1 MGYYVCKD
9 CGFFYEV
16 PPCTFPIQK
25 GKCPNMHDIGG
36 INHICCKKDIR
47 VFYQDGDYDKLCN
60 EWRGH
65 NDWLNSFVPVNLKN
79 FKSDYVDKNYAK
91 LKKGIIRTD
100 IKEIERNNPVRDIHI
115 ITFRILHF
123 ILYSYL
129 LGSQILGNIN
139 LLEIPNVLI
148 DGMKESTLFN
158 IIKKDWDLLNIS
170 LIELGFENIQA
181 FINMIFN
188 KLVDFIISLKEVDT
202 EEKLISFEKEVN
214 KYILEIISNQEI
226 INKLNKEYNEIN
238 NILLIFDKNSVRE
251 MILENFDPSVFDN
264 KKYPD
269 IQFYSVSYM
278 QDFNTFVNK
287 FKESKENENK
297 YILINTLIK
306 KDEDFTHDLINMKNL
321 SNINKLS
328 NILLSIYS
336 FKISREDGKRFIFK
350 NQLDHIIEIYN
361 EINPDKIKEEDFIK
375 NYFEPFIK
383 SWDLIKSKSVQYQCK
398 ILRDLEKGEVPL
410 DMNID
415 LPLCYFLVDD
425 GDMDGG
431 MFLASAY
438 QHFIEWQNNFI
449 DIIISNS
456 KIKGIHNSYISQ
468 LEQEVNIQEATNE
481 EIIKI
486 DKNIYEVL
494 NDLIYKT
501 SMRNIFSKDNIIN
514 YKNYNDII
522 YDYDFIE
529 KELGKII
536 LPRIK
541 KFRKGKIKFITYL
554 FEGFRGENSSV
565 LIDYNIKYKQ
575 RELNYNEKNILYKFS
590 KENDSI
596 NFHKDVFAS
605 LQILMKEIIKENYE
619 LNYLIYKVIESLPEY
634 IILNNELK
642 NMFINSF
649 QYGKE
654 QLFTIDALV
663 PIFEYFEALCWK
675 SMKKNILPDYK
686 LKIPEKTKKNI
697 IDYFEEN
704 KNKNKLINT
713 NNFTTALRKLISR
726 ALTGSRQEIEINQ
739 VNKLKLYLGKE
750 EFWQQQITEKEE
762 FVNEI
767 NDICKD
773 DLIIG
778 YCLDL
783 YDSLG
788 GDAILKNEMLW
799 DNNENENDEDKIR
812 DEEIDEDENLD
823 NDNFREDL

>member
-1 MGYYVCKD
+1 
-9 CGFFYEV
+9 
-16 PPCTFPIQK
+16 
-25 GKCPNMHDIGG
+25 
-36 INHICCKKDIR
+36 
-47 VFYQDGDYDKLCN
+47 
-60 EWRGH
+60 
-65 NDWLNSFVPVNLKN
+65 
-79 FKSDYVDKNYAK
+79 
-91 LKKGIIRTD
+91 
-100 IKEIERNNPVRDIHI
+100 
-115 ITFRILHF
+115 
-123 ILYSYL
+123 
-129 LGSQILGNIN
+129 
-139 LLEIPNVLI
+139 
-148 DGMKESTLFN
+148 
-158 IIKKDWDLLNIS
+158 
-170 LIELGFENIQA
+170 
-181 FINMIFN
+181 
-188 KLVDFIISLKEVDT
+188 
-202 EEKLISFEKEVN
+202 
-214 KYILEIISNQEI
+214 
-226 INKLNKEYNEIN
+226 
-238 NILLIFDKNSVRE
+238 
-251 MILENFDPSVFDN
+251 
-264 KKYPD
+264 
-269 IQFYSVSYM
+269 
-278 QDFNTFVNK
+278 
-287 FKESKENENK
+287 
-297 YILINTLIK
+297 
-306 KDEDFTHDLINMKNL
+306 
-321 SNINKLS
+321 
-328 NILLSIYS
+328 
-336 FKISREDGKRFIFK
+336 
-350 NQLDHIIEIYN
+350 
-361 EINPDKIKEEDFIK
+361 
-375 NYFEPFIK
+375 
-383 SWDLIKSKSVQYQCK
+383 
-398 ILRDLEKGEVPL
+398 
-410 DMNID
+410 MNID

-449 DIIISNS
+449 DIIISNN
-456 KIKGIHNSYISQ
+456 KIKGIHNSYLSQ
-468 LEQEVNIQEATNE
+468 LEQEINIQEATNE

-554 FEGFRGENSSV
+554 FEGFRGENCSV
-565 LIDYNIKYKQ
+565 LIDYNTKYKQ

-642 NMFINSF
+642 NMFLNSF

-654 QLFTIDALV
+654 KLFTIDVMV
-663 PIFEYFEALCWK
+663 PIFENFEALCWK
-675 SMKKNILPDYK
+675 SMKKNIQPDYQ

-788 GDAILKNEMLW
+788 GDDILKNEMLW